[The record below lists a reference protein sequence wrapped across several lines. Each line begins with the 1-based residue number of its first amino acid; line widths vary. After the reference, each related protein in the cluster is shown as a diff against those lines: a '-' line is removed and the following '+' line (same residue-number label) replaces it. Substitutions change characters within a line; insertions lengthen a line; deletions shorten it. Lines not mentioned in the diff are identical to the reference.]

1 MGVAWQPPVLLSCY
15 IRVAPCPGLP
25 EVVPVGLL
33 TLGSLSCGAVL
44 ALTYMILLC
53 GQIHSGGRQL
63 NLRDSTFFELLFVS
77 WGLLFCNLLVVVL
90 KNMSF

>member
-15 IRVAPCPGLP
+15 IRVATCPGLP

-44 ALTYMILLC
+44 VLTCMILLC
-53 GQIHSGGRQL
+53 GHIHSGGRQL
-63 NLRDSTFFELLFVS
+63 NLSDSTFFELSFVS
-77 WGLLFCNLLVVVL
+77 WGLLFVTYL
-90 KNMSF
+90 